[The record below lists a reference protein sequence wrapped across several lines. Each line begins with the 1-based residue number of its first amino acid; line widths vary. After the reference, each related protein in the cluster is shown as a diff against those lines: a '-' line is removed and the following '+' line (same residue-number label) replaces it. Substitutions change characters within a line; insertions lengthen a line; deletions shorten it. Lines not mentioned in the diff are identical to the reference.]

1 MSGLGAER
9 SEIETG
15 LSACTYTAAAVR
27 RRARMPFWVSRK
39 TRAGWRERTPGE
51 CGMALAQRLVQ
62 AAQQVGPGLGLYSYA
77 AAECARLRSAGRERE
92 EPTHNTT
99 GCHVILGDV

>member
-1 MSGLGAER
+1 MGRRKETRDRRKEGTVSGLGAER

-39 TRAGWRERTPGE
+39 TRAGWRERTPG
-51 CGMALAQRLVQ
+51 AIVVWRAQRLVQ
-62 AAQQVGPGLGLYSYA
+62 AAQQG
-77 AAECARLRSAGRERE
+77 
-92 EPTHNTT
+92 
-99 GCHVILGDV
+99 